1 MIQLNEKS
9 LSFGKILNNQHF
21 CFIFFSFFFHFSF
34 SRTIAVNDKLVISR
48 SCYWE
53 HMDAHKNDCLNN
65 NTPSYIKT
73 EFCETCSTDGCN
85 GATQYGPVALLVA
98 IPVAVAK
105 ILLL

>member
-1 MIQLNEKS
+1 MVSLNEKS
-9 LSFGKILNNQHF
+9 LSFWINNNQNI
-21 CFIFFSFFFHFSF
+21 CFIF
-34 SRTIAVNDKLVISR
+34 TITVNDKYVISR

-53 HMDAHKNDCLNN
+53 HIDAHKNDCLSN

-73 EFCETCSTDGCN
+73 EFCETCQTDGCN
-85 GATQYGPVALLVA
+85 GAAQYGPVALLVA